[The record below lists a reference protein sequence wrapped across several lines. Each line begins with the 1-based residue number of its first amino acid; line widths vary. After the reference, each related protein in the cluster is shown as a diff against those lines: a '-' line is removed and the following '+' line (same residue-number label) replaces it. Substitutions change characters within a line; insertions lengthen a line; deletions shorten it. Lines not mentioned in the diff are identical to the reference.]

1 MEEIIYLKAGKILEL
16 IQVFEKEFK
25 ILVEKYNISKSND
38 KRSLSNMNSFLIR
51 NKIINEEEYLVIKKV
66 IEERN
71 YIIHRLFI
79 ESEEDYLNRF
89 NSIKEVVIKSLEIF
103 KSK

>member
-38 KRSLSNMNSFLIR
+38 KRSLSNMNSFLIIR
-51 NKIINEEEYLVIKKV
+51 
-66 IEERN
+66 
-71 YIIHRLFI
+71 
-79 ESEEDYLNRF
+79 
-89 NSIKEVVIKSLEIF
+89 
-103 KSK
+103 